1 MLRRASRLI
10 SDRTATSAVE
20 FAFVA
25 PVLLL
30 MTFGIIGYGYV
41 LGIYH
46 GIQQIASEAARASVS
61 GLNDAERARIA
72 RDFVVAHASSYAFID
87 PAKIRVTTSQSP
99 APQQVFEVAVVY
111 GLGLG
116 VPGLGPAVSGVI
128 AGAATPLDQ
137 VLNAVLGTLGL
148 GLGQADSW
156 VTGVR
161 CGGAVLVR

>member
-10 SDRTATSAVE
+10 CDRTATSAVE

-87 PAKIRVTTSQSP
+87 PARIRVTTSQSP

-111 GLGLG
+111 DMSDSLFSSLSSL
-116 VPGLGPAVSGVI
+116 VSLPPPLVERRAVI
-128 AGAATPLDQ
+128 Q
-137 VLNAVLGTLGL
+137 
-148 GLGQADSW
+148 
-156 VTGVR
+156 R
-161 CGGAVLVR
+161 GGY

>member
-25 PVLLL
+25 PILLL

-87 PAKIRVTTSQSP
+87 PAKVSVTTSQSP

-111 GLGLG
+111 DMSDTLFSSLSSL
-116 VPGLGPAVSGVI
+116 VSLPPPLVERRAVI
-128 AGAATPLDQ
+128 Q
-137 VLNAVLGTLGL
+137 
-148 GLGQADSW
+148 
-156 VTGVR
+156 R
-161 CGGAVLVR
+161 GGY

>member
-1 MLRRASRLI
+1 MLRRACRLI

-61 GLNDAERARIA
+61 GLNDAERAKIA
-72 RDFVVAHASSYAFID
+72 RDFVVAHAASYAFID
-87 PAKIRVTTSQSP
+87 PAKVRVTTSQGP

-111 GLGLG
+111 DMSDTLFSSLSSL
-116 VPGLGPAVSGVI
+116 VSLPPPLVERRAVI
-128 AGAATPLDQ
+128 Q
-137 VLNAVLGTLGL
+137 
-148 GLGQADSW
+148 
-156 VTGVR
+156 R
-161 CGGAVLVR
+161 GGY

>member
-30 MTFGIIGYGYV
+30 MTFGIIGYSYV

-61 GLNDAERARIA
+61 GLNDADRARIA

-99 APQQVFEVAVVY
+99 APSKSSRSPSSTAW
-111 GLGLG
+111 GSACPGSALRSAASS
-116 VPGLGPAVSGVI
+116 PGLRRRS
-128 AGAATPLDQ
+128 T
-137 VLNAVLGTLGL
+137 
-148 GLGQADSW
+148 
-156 VTGVR
+156 R
-161 CGGAVLVR
+161 C